1 MRSLGAMEGR
11 RHGRGKGGV
20 GDAGGCCIV
29 LVYRKPH
36 VAKVPFMSEK
46 VRRRHNSNLQVN
58 M

>member
-1 MRSLGAMEGR
+1 MEGR

-46 VRRRHNSNLQVN
+46 VRRRHNSNLYVN